1 MSRGLQLIYRMI
13 LVQAK
18 WSSQSNQHG
27 TKGLQLSE
35 RCCIAH
41 LCWTPLVYL
50 CREVH
55 VTFDGHDHDNI
66 CYWCNPPKLG
76 NSNVWNRLLRLVW
89 NSGHTWH
96 KKDKGD
102 DFWEAWYP
110 SSKGDSKNKLLK
122 LSYQSSMACKCQL
135 VSWTLSCFVAVR
147 MKTIQSEKSTT
158 RAASTGLMVW
168 KQTVQGAG
176 GKQWG
181 PSTLTPLQACLM
193 LQQQKAAVTRVD
205 PLAAQSYSVSCRSP
219 STGV

>member
-1 MSRGLQLIYRMI
+1 MPQGLQLICRMI

-41 LCWTPLVYL
+41 HLSTFIGKYMLLLMDMMVIAYAIDAILLSWGILTHKPGCWCLCEIQVTPDT
-50 CREVH
+50 RKTKEMAS
-55 VTFDGHDHDNI
+55 G
-66 CYWCNPPKLG
+66 KL
-76 NSNVWNRLLRLVW
+76 
-89 NSGHTWH
+89 HI
-96 KKDKGD
+96 
-102 DFWEAWYP
+102 P
-110 SSKGDSKNKLLK
+110 SSKRESRNKLLK

-147 MKTIQSEKSTT
+147 MKTIRSEKSTT

-176 GKQWG
+176 GKQG
-181 PSTLTPLQACLM
+181 GQA
-193 LQQQKAAVTRVD
+193 
-205 PLAAQSYSVSCRSP
+205 P
-219 STGV
+219 